1 MGAIEGL
8 RKGLGFLIA
17 RVKAL
22 RDAVRV
28 DNVRLAHRSRMNLV
42 SQLRRVDIPER
53 DDVLQLFRVSGL
65 WVRNIGDRREI
76 KRIIQQIS
84 RRILERL
91 SRRSAER
98 YEERFLNLG
107 KHPATAH

>member
-8 RKGLGFLIA
+8 RKGLRFLVA

-22 RDAVRV
+22 RDAVRG

-42 SQLRRVDIPER
+42 SQLRRIDVPEL

-65 WVRNIGDRREI
+65 WVRNIGDRRET

-84 RRILERL
+84 RRIIERL
-91 SRRSAER
+91 NRLSPD
-98 YEERFLNLG
+98 
-107 KHPATAH
+107 PAPAH